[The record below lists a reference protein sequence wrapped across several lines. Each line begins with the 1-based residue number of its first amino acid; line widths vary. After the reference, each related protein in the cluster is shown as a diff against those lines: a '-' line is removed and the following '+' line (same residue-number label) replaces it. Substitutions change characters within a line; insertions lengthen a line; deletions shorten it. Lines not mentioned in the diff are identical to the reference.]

1 MRYVRLLIGFV
12 VLIVGAEIIVHEAV
26 FLSNRMGISPMVI
39 AMIVVAVE
47 SAAPELLVFVNAI
60 WEGAT
65 GLTVGNVIVSNIANI
80 LPVLGA
86 APLPVYQQIL
96 SFDIWVILASS
107 VLLLPDLIFG
117 WKIDRMS
124 GMVIA
129 SAYGSYVW
137 IQMVGVPQVIG

>member
-39 AMIVVAVE
+39 AMIVVTAE
-47 SAAPELLVFVNAI
+47 SAAPELLVSVNAI

-107 VLLLPDLIFG
+107 VLLLPDLIFS

-137 IQMVGVPQVIG
+137 IQTVGVQQIIG

>member
-39 AMIVVAVE
+39 AMIVVTVE
-47 SAAPELLVFVNAI
+47 SAAPELLVPVNAI

-65 GLTVGNVIVSNIANI
+65 GLTVGNVIVSSIANI
-80 LPVLGA
+80 LPVLDA

-107 VLLLPDLIFG
+107 VLLLSDLIFG
-117 WKIDRMS
+117 WKIDTGFDIVNFFEIFHTLS
-124 GMVIA
+124 
-129 SAYGSYVW
+129 
-137 IQMVGVPQVIG
+137 

>member
-1 MRYVRLLIGFV
+1 MRYVRRLIGFV

-26 FLSNRMGISPMVI
+26 FLSSRMGISPMVI
-39 AMIVVAVE
+39 AMIVVTVE
-47 SAAPELLVFVNAI
+47 SAAPELLVSVNAI
-60 WEGAT
+60 WEGAA
-65 GLTVGNVIVSNIANI
+65 GPAVGNVIVSNIANI

-86 APLPVYQQIL
+86 AFLPVHEQIL

-129 SAYGSYVW
+129 SAYGRYVW
-137 IQMVGVPQVIG
+137 VQTVGVQQVIG

>member
-1 MRYVRLLIGFV
+1 
-12 VLIVGAEIIVHEAV
+12 
-26 FLSNRMGISPMVI
+26 MGISPMVI
-39 AMIVVAVE
+39 AMIVVTVE
-47 SAAPELLVFVNAI
+47 SAAPELLVSVNAI
-60 WEGAT
+60 WEGAA
-65 GLTVGNVIVSNIANI
+65 GLAVGNVIVSNIANI

-86 APLPVYQQIL
+86 AFLPVHEQIL

-107 VLLLPDLIFG
+107 VLLLPDLTFG

-137 IQMVGVPQVIG
+137 IQTVGVPQVIG

>member
-86 APLPVYQQIL
+86 APLPVYEQIL

-107 VLLLPDLIFG
+107 VLLLPDLTFG

-124 GMVIA
+124 GMLIV

>member
-26 FLSNRMGISPMVI
+26 FLSSRMGISPMVI
-39 AMIVVAVE
+39 AMIVVTFQ
-47 SAAPELLVFVNAI
+47 SAAPELLVSVNVI
-60 WEGAT
+60 WEGAA
-65 GLTVGNVIVSNIANI
+65 GLAVGNVIVSNIVNI

-86 APLPVYQQIL
+86 ELLPVHEQIL

-107 VLLLPDLIFG
+107 ALLLPNLTFG

-124 GMVIA
+124 
-129 SAYGSYVW
+129 
-137 IQMVGVPQVIG
+137 

>member
-1 MRYVRLLIGFV
+1 MRRVRLFIGFV
-12 VLIVGAEIIVHEAV
+12 VLIVGAEIILDAAV
-26 FLSNRMGISPMVI
+26 FLSSRMGISSMFS
-39 AMIVVAVE
+39 AMIAVTVG
-47 SAAPELLVFVNAI
+47 SAVPELLVSVNTI

-65 GLTVGNVIVSNIANI
+65 GLAVGNVIVSNIANI

-96 SFDIWVILASS
+96 SFDIWVILAPS

-124 GMVIA
+124 GMVIG

-137 IQMVGVPQVIG
+137 IQTVGAQQVIG